1 MSKKKRWEK
10 PRPKALKQPADEKTD
25 SRIIAVAKGCCAG
38 TYGMQAM
45 TLQDAQLLYD
55 GILRRLAIRLRRSKT
70 MITITHANQIARMPP
85 WSGYVN
91 ANASRTIRATPIAG
105 KNRSTNKTA
114 IGNRIHRASKPLR

>member
-45 TLQDAQLLYD
+45 ALQDAQLLYD
-55 GILRRLAIRLRRSKT
+55 WIIATFGDPSAPVKDDDNDHARQPNREDATLERIRER
-70 MITITHANQIARMPP
+70 
-85 WSGYVN
+85 
-91 ANASRTIRATPIAG
+91 
-105 KNRSTNKTA
+105 
-114 IGNRIHRASKPLR
+114 